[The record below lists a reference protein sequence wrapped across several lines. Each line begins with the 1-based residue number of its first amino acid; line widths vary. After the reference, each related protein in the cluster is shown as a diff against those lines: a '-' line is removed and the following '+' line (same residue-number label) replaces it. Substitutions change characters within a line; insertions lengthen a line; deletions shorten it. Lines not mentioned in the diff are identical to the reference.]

1 MADEQ
6 QWTEVIK
13 PKRRLLDINLKELYK
28 YRDLVFLFVKRDF
41 VAVYKQTILGP
52 IWYLAQPLLT
62 ALMLYVMFG
71 RVAKLPTD
79 GQHPFLFYY
88 AGIVAWQY
96 FAQTLLKTSNTFV
109 ANAAMFGKVYFPR
122 LSVPV
127 SLVISNLIGFGIQ
140 FFFLII
146 FLLYFQFEGT
156 AVGVENITFDIYL
169 LFLFVDLL
177 TIAMLGL
184 GLGIMISA
192 LTVKYR
198 DLIYFITFGI
208 QLMMYATPVII
219 PMSKIPAPFDAFVRL
234 NPMTPV
240 IENFRGIFLRSEYFY
255 DSVPDVLWMLGLS
268 FVILFFG
275 LILFNKTEKNFMDT
289 V

>member
-1 MADEQ
+1 MADNQE
-6 QWTEVIK
+6 WTEVIR
-13 PKRRLLDINLKELYK
+13 PKKRLLDLNLKELYK
-28 YRDLVFLFVKRDF
+28 YRDLIFLFVRRDF

-52 IWYLAQPLLT
+52 VWYLAQPLLT

-71 RVAKLPTD
+71 KIAKLHPAD
-79 GQHPFLFYY
+79 QHPFLFYY
-88 AGIVAWQY
+88 SGIVAWQY

-109 ANAAMFGKVYFPR
+109 ANAGMFGKVYFPR

-127 SLVISNLIGFGIQ
+127 SLVFSNLIGFGIQ
-140 FFFLII
+140 FFFLIV
-146 FLLYFQFEGT
+146 FLLFFKFQ
-156 AVGVENITFDIYL
+156 GVPNIVFDEYL
-169 LFLFVDLL
+169 LFIFVDLL

-208 QLMMYATPVII
+208 QLLMYATPVII
-219 PMSKIPAPFDAFVRL
+219 PMSKIPAPFDSFVRL

-240 IENFRGIFLRSEYFY
+240 IENFRGIFLRSDYFY
-255 DSVPDVLWMLGLS
+255 SSVPDVLWMLGLS
-268 FVILFFG
+268 FIIMFLG

>member
-1 MADEQ
+1 MSKGEN
-6 QWTEVIK
+6 WTEVIK
-13 PKRRLLDINLKELYK
+13 PKRKLLDLNLKELYK
-28 YRDLVFLFVKRDF
+28 YRDLIFLFVKRDF

-62 ALMLYVMFG
+62 ALMLFVMFG
-71 RVAKLPTD
+71 KVAKLPTD

-88 AGIVAWQY
+88 SGIVAWQY

-109 ANAAMFGKVYFPR
+109 ANSAMFGKVYFPR

-127 SLVISNLIGFGIQ
+127 SLVFSNLIGFGIQ
-140 FFFLII
+140 FFFLIV
-146 FLLYFQFEGT
+146 FLVYFNFQ
-156 AVGVENITFDIYL
+156 GVPNITFDSYIV
-169 LFLFVDLL
+169 FLFVDLL

-184 GLGIMISA
+184 GFGIMISA

-219 PMSKIPAPFDAFVRL
+219 PMSKIPAPFDSFVKL

-255 DSVPDVLWMLGLS
+255 ESIPDVLTMLGLS
-268 FVILFFG
+268 FVVLFFG
-275 LILFNKTEKNFMDT
+275 LVLFNKTEKNFMDT